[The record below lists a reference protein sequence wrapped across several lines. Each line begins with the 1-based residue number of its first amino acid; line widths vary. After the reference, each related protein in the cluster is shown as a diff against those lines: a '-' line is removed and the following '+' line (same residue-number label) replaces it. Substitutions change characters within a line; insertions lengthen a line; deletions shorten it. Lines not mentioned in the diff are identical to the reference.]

1 VEEQAG
7 RQGSYKKSGAK
18 SDLGP
23 VDETDRDGGCRSSW
37 DRGNE
42 QDYTMGIYIPLS

>member
-1 VEEQAG
+1 VSSGGVYKAG
-7 RQGSYKKSGAK
+7 RQGSYKKSGGK

-42 QDYTMGIYIPLS
+42 QD